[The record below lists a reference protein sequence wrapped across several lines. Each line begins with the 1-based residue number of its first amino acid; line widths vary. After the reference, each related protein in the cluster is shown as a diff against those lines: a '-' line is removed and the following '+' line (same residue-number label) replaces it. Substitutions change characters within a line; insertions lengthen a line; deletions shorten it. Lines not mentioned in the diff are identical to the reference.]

1 MGRTHARKEVQ
12 VHARKPPSAALLHFI
27 GDFLHVDLKNVRRL
41 SLYKDCPWFIAIAQG
56 PLITDGRNR
65 NEMIFSKISLARMT
79 WHFKSNEDIITKF

>member
-41 SLYKDCPWFIAIAQG
+41 SLYKGCPWFIAIPQG
-56 PLITDGRNR
+56 PLITDGRNKGCVLYR
-65 NEMIFSKISLARMT
+65 SSA
-79 WHFKSNEDIITKF
+79 